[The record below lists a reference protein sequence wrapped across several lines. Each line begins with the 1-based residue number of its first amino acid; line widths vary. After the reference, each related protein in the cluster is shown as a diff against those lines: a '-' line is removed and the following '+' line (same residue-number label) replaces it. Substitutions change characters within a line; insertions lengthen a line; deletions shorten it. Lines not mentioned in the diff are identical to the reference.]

1 MNTLYLTADEQKQF
15 SGLADPLKEGWTV
28 EEDVIEYE
36 DSDHRREIRLRT
48 MNIQDPWLKELQQ
61 KAMQINTSD
70 GIMKLVNTVDI
81 KECNDSDLAELLYA
95 LGPNILSALLRKLM
109 AEHQDDEGIE
119 QVAAL
124 SSMRHLLF
132 GKK

>member
-1 MNTLYLTADEQKQF
+1 
-15 SGLADPLKEGWTV
+15 
-28 EEDVIEYE
+28 
-36 DSDHRREIRLRT
+36 

-70 GIMKLVNTVDI
+70 GIMELVNTVDI